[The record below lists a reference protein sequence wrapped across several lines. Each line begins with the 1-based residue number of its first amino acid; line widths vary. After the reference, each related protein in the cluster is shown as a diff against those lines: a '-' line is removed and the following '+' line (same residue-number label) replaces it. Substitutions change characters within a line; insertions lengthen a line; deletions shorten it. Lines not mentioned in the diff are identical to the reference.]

1 MIYLIPY
8 RCLNVPVCQ
17 FVKMKREKF
26 TVFRYFDQSYEY
38 LYKPRVRDIILCC
51 SKKDVLLNCLTDPFN
66 FSLNPFEN
74 IHNETVRSQH
84 IFAVIR
90 VGYREFP
97 PVMIRSRRQFWIRL
111 GTLRLDLAEADYSYV
126 IFDEFY

>member
-1 MIYLIPY
+1 MIYSIPY
-8 RCLNVPVCQ
+8 RCLNVPACQ

-74 IHNETVRSQH
+74 IHNETVGSQH

-90 VGYREFP
+90 LEYREFP
-97 PVMIRSRRQFWIRL
+97 PVMIRLERQFLIRL
-111 GTLRLDLAEADYSYV
+111 EFLRLDLAEADYNYV
-126 IFDEFY
+126 ILDEFY